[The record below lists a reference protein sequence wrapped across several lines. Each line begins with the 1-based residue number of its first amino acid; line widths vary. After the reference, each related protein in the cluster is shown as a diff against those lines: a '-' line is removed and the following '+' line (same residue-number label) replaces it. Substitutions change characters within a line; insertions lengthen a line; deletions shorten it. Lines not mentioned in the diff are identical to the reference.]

1 MNLKYLLSALAFLSC
16 STFTLNVS
24 AMPTDNEAK
33 IITKAE
39 LSAPIILENTQENN
53 YLKISLTGFKQ
64 DETEKSP
71 INLSLVIDRSGSM
84 SGDRIEKA
92 REAAIMAINMLKDDD
107 IVSVIAYSDNA
118 YLIIPAT
125 KVKNKNEMIKIIN
138 DTIKPG
144 GSTALFAGVSKGITE
159 VNKFIKKNQVNRII
173 LLSDGQANIGPSTT
187 KELADLGQVAGK
199 QGIAVTTIG
208 LGNGYNEDLMTALA
222 GFSDGN
228 HAYVENSADLE
239 TAFVREFNDVMSVV
253 AQEVVVTIKLQ
264 DGVKPV
270 RLLGRDGDILG
281 NNVTVKMNQL
291 YSNQEK
297 YVLLEVVPP
306 KGKESENKLLADVSI
321 SYDNLKTHHKDT
333 FNDQVNISYSKSPQ
347 AVQAAVK
354 EEIVVDSA
362 IQKAN
367 IENTRAIKLL
377 DEGKKDEANKIIQ
390 QNAAD
395 MDALAISV
403 NTPAAKTKAI
413 LGMEA
418 NKKLAT
424 EVETK
429 DVSSSRKS
437 LKESTYSTEKQQI
450 KN

>member
-16 STFTLNVS
+16 STVALNVS
-24 AMPTDNEAK
+24 ALSTDNEAK

-125 KVKNKNEMIKIIN
+125 KVKNKNAMIKIIN

-144 GSTALFAGVSKGITE
+144 GSTALFAGVSKGIAE

-281 NNVTVKMNQL
+281 NNITVKMNQL

-306 KGKESENKLLADVSI
+306 KGKESENKLLAEVSI

-403 NTPAAKTKAI
+403 MTPEAKTKAI
-413 LGMEA
+413 SSMEA

-450 KN
+450 KK

>member
-1 MNLKYLLSALAFLSC
+1 MSLKYLLPALALLS
-16 STFTLNVS
+16 SSAFAVS
-24 AMPTDNEAK
+24 MPPPDGDLK
-33 IITKAE
+33 VITKAE
-39 LSAPIILENTQENN
+39 LSSPIILENTQENN

-64 DETEKSP
+64 NEEVKTP
-71 INLSLVIDRSGSM
+71 INLALVIDRSGSM

-107 IVSVIAYSDNA
+107 IVSVIAYDDNA
-118 YLIIPAT
+118 YVIIPAT
-125 KVKNKNEMIKIIN
+125 KAKNKANMIKVIN
-138 DTIKPG
+138 DTVQPG
-144 GSTALFAGVSKGITE
+144 GGTALFAGVSKGIKE

-173 LLSDGQANIGPSTT
+173 LLSDGQANVGPSTT

-239 TAFVREFNDVMSVV
+239 TAFVREFKDVMSVV

-270 RLLGRDGDILG
+270 RLLGRDGDIIG
-281 NNVTVKMNQL
+281 NSVTVKMNQL

-306 KGKESENKLLADVSI
+306 KGKESENKPLANVSI
-321 SYDNLKTHHKDT
+321 SYDNLKTHQKDT
-333 FNDQVNISYSKSPQ
+333 FNDMVNISYSKSSKAVAA
-347 AVQAAVK
+347 AVQ

-367 IENTRAIKLL
+367 IENERAIKLL

-390 QNAAD
+390 QNAAS
-395 MDALAISV
+395 MDALSGSV
-403 NTPAAKTKAI
+403 SSPAAVSKATSSK
-413 LGMEA
+413 EA
-418 NKKLAT
+418 NQKLAT

-437 LKESTYSTEKQQI
+437 LKESTYSTEKQQN
-450 KN
+450 KK

>member
-1 MNLKYLLSALAFLSC
+1 MSLKYLLSAAALFSSSAFALS
-16 STFTLNVS
+16 LPV
-24 AMPTDNEAK
+24 PDEAK

-39 LSAPIILENTQENN
+39 LSSPIILENTQENN
-53 YLKISLTGFKQ
+53 YLKVSLTGFKQ
-64 DETEKSP
+64 DEAVASP
-71 INLSLVIDRSGSM
+71 INLALVIDRSGSM

-92 REAAIMAINMLKDDD
+92 REAAIMAINMLKEDD

-118 YLIIPAT
+118 YVIIPAT
-125 KVKNKNEMIKIIN
+125 KAKNKAAMIKIIN
-138 DTIKPG
+138 DTVQPG
-144 GSTALFAGVSKGITE
+144 GGTALFAGVSKGIKE
-159 VNKFIKKNQVNRII
+159 VNKFINKNQVNRII
-173 LLSDGQANIGPSTT
+173 LLSDGQANVGPSTT
-187 KELADLGQVAGK
+187 KELADLGQVAAK

-239 TAFVREFNDVMSVV
+239 TAFVREFKDVMSVV

-270 RLLGRDGDILG
+270 RLLGRDGDITG
-281 NNVTVKMNQL
+281 NNVMVKMNQL

-297 YVLLEVVPP
+297 YVLLEVIPP
-306 KGKESENKLLADVSI
+306 KGKESENKPLANVSI
-321 SYDNLKTHHKDT
+321 SYDNLKTHKKDT
-333 FNDQVNISYSKSPQ
+333 FNDQVNIGYTKSQ
-347 AVQAAVK
+347 KAVAAAVQ

-367 IENTRAIKLL
+367 IENARAIQLL
-377 DEGKKDEANKIIQ
+377 DQGKKDEANKIIQ
-390 QNAAD
+390 QNAAYLD
-395 MDALAISV
+395 TLSGNVSAPAARSKAISS
-403 NTPAAKTKAI
+403 
-413 LGMEA
+413 MED

-437 LKESTYSTEKQQI
+437 LKESTYSTEKQQM
-450 KN
+450 KK

>member
-1 MNLKYLLSALAFLSC
+1 MSLKYLLSAAALLS
-16 STFTLNVS
+16 SSVFAVS
-24 AMPTDNEAK
+24 PSPANETRVIA
-33 IITKAE
+33 KAE
-39 LSAPIILENTQENN
+39 LSSPIVLENTQDNN

-64 DETEKSP
+64 DEAAPSP

-118 YLIIPAT
+118 YVIIPAT
-125 KVKNKNEMIKIIN
+125 KAKNKAAMIKIIN

-144 GSTALFAGVSKGITE
+144 GGTALFAGVSNGIKE
-159 VNKFIKKNQVNRII
+159 VNKFINKNQVNRII
-173 LLSDGQANIGPSTT
+173 LLSDGQANVGPSTT

-239 TAFVREFNDVMSVV
+239 KAFVREFKDVMSVV

-270 RLLGRDGDILG
+270 RLLGRDGDITG
-281 NNVTVKMNQL
+281 NNITVKMNQL

-297 YVLLEVVPP
+297 YVLLEVIPS
-306 KGKESENKLLADVSI
+306 KGKDSENKPLANVSI
-321 SYDNLKTHHKDT
+321 SYDNLKTHKKET
-333 FNDQVNISYSKSPQ
+333 FNDRVNISYTKSQ
-347 AVQAAVK
+347 KAVAAAVQ

-367 IENTRAIKLL
+367 IENVRAIKLL
-377 DEGKKDEANKIIQ
+377 DEGKKDEANRIIQ
-390 QNAAD
+390 QNATN
-395 MDALAISV
+395 MDALSFSVSAPEAKSKAISS
-403 NTPAAKTKAI
+403 
-413 LGMEA
+413 MEI
-418 NKKLAT
+418 NRQLAT
-424 EVETK
+424 DVETK
-429 DVSSSRKS
+429 DASSSRKS
-437 LKESTYSTEKQQI
+437 LKESAYSTEKQQI
-450 KN
+450 KQ

>member
-1 MNLKYLLSALAFLSC
+1 MSLKYLLSALALLS
-16 STFTLNVS
+16 SS
-24 AMPTDNEAK
+24 AFALSISPPSQSGDAK
-33 IITKAE
+33 VITKAE
-39 LSAPIILENTQENN
+39 LSAPIILEDTQENN

-107 IVSVIAYSDNA
+107 IVSIIAYSDNA
-118 YLIIPAT
+118 YVIIPAT
-125 KVKNKNEMIKIIN
+125 KAKNKDAMIKIIN

-144 GSTALFAGVSKGITE
+144 GGTALFAGVSKGITE

-173 LLSDGQANIGPSTT
+173 LLSDGQANVGPSTT

-239 TAFVREFNDVMSVV
+239 TAFVREFKDVMSVV

-270 RLLGRDGDILG
+270 RLLGRDGDIIG

-306 KGKESENKLLADVSI
+306 KGKESENKPLAEVSV
-321 SYDNLKTHHKDT
+321 SYDNLKTHRKDT
-333 FNDQVNISYSKSPQ
+333 FNDRVNIGYSKSQQ
-347 AVQAAVK
+347 AVKAAVQ

-367 IENTRAIKLL
+367 IENARAIKLL
-377 DEGKKDEANKIIQ
+377 DEGKKDEANQIIQ
-390 QNAAD
+390 KNA
-395 MDALAISV
+395 DAMSSLSSSVNSPAARSKAISSQEI
-403 NTPAAKTKAI
+403 NQ
-413 LGMEA
+413 
-418 NKKLAT
+418 KLAT

-450 KN
+450 KK

>member
-450 KN
+450 KK

>member
-199 QGIAVTTIG
+199 
-208 LGNGYNEDLMTALA
+208 D
-222 GFSDGN
+222 
-228 HAYVENSADLE
+228 
-239 TAFVREFNDVMSVV
+239 RKSVV
-253 AQEVVVTIKLQ
+253 
-264 DGVKPV
+264 
-270 RLLGRDGDILG
+270 
-281 NNVTVKMNQL
+281 
-291 YSNQEK
+291 
-297 YVLLEVVPP
+297 
-306 KGKESENKLLADVSI
+306 
-321 SYDNLKTHHKDT
+321 
-333 FNDQVNISYSKSPQ
+333 
-347 AVQAAVK
+347 
-354 EEIVVDSA
+354 
-362 IQKAN
+362 
-367 IENTRAIKLL
+367 
-377 DEGKKDEANKIIQ
+377 
-390 QNAAD
+390 
-395 MDALAISV
+395 
-403 NTPAAKTKAI
+403 
-413 LGMEA
+413 
-418 NKKLAT
+418 
-424 EVETK
+424 
-429 DVSSSRKS
+429 
-437 LKESTYSTEKQQI
+437 
-450 KN
+450 